1 MFVVEICFCDLS
13 DEGDYS
19 IPKLYVPFPTD
30 FCDHVA
36 YVNGLSRDFFG
47 SSWGIYPDLLHIA
60 DLQLSHDVISSCL
73 IEMSESGSGP
83 RDQQLQPLWNNYE
96 KWCASQRSMA
106 KTFFV
111 GWNSL
116 CNWNPSKSHSNF
128 FGYCG
133 GCLWFPAGSWCFK
146 KTGKFNPCEEFHFIL
161 ELLGSYSQ
169 QKLWR
174 QGGHHIV
181 AYPKRSWR
189 GQQPAWWSLGC
200 VVCCLHPTMV
210 PFTTSTS
217 TKNLFNFFCELKE
230 FPQMLQLIRNWFVP
244 NWLCVAV
251 ELTIWGI
258 GLWYAFH
265 WLLSTRSVLNTGRFT
280 NKFALKLFLDGTQK
294 SLPFSEGFSAQ
305 ALSYRRRYWCF
316 HKQGAI
322 MIFSMVCLQFFW
334 SPHLLKL
341 VSGAMWG
348 DTGHRKLHGMMSTL
362 PSDFKLL
369 VFVSVIH
376 TTEPWF

>member
-1 MFVVEICFCDLS
+1 MSLIPCWIMMFQKNWQIQS
-13 DEGDYS
+13 M
-19 IPKLYVPFPTD
+19 
-30 FCDHVA
+30 
-36 YVNGLSRDFFG
+36 
-47 SSWGIYPDLLHIA
+47 WGIPFHSRAARKLFT
-60 DLQLSHDVISSCL
+60 
-73 IEMSESGSGP
+73 
-83 RDQQLQPLWNNYE
+83 
-96 KWCASQRSMA
+96 A
-106 KTFFV
+106 KALT
-111 GWNSL
+111 S
-116 CNWNPSKSHSNF
+116 
-128 FGYCG
+128 
-133 GCLWFPAGSWCFK
+133 
-146 KTGKFNPCEEFHFIL
+146 
-161 ELLGSYSQ
+161 
-169 QKLWR
+169 
-174 QGGHHIV
+174 GGHHIV

-217 TKNLFNFFCELKE
+217 TKHLFNFFCELKE

-280 NKFALKLFLDGTQK
+280 NTFALKLFMDGTQK

-322 MIFSMVCLQFFW
+322 MIFSMMCLQFFW